1 MGSIRIPNFPA
12 LCSPHFD
19 LRSNPHCRA
28 VTHLAEKW
36 ALSTPLFLDADEEA
50 RLPGARLGLL
60 AALCFPT
67 CDASQLLAVT
77 KFLIVV
83 MHWMDRPRSLYAD
96 EEIFD
101 PIWAKYLRPTTRRDW
116 QKRFQRHLA
125 AFRYGRALLA
135 QDAAEGII
143 PDLESYISLR
153 RDACGVKMFLDLIMY
168 AGGLHVP
175 QHVYD
180 HPVLRRLRQDAAD
193 IIAWSTDVAA
203 YAQRPHSSNIIAV
216 LMHERQYTAQAGA
229 DLAGNLVK
237 DTIMNFLTNETSLP
251 ALPALGER
259 DADDVRAYV
268 QGLRDCVVGTLHWL
282 YETDRYFGETAED
295 VRSSGWVFLS

>member
-12 LCSPHFD
+12 FCSPHFE

-28 VTHLAEKW
+28 VTHLAEKS
-36 ALSTPLFLDADEEA
+36 AFSTPLFLDAEEEV

-125 AFRYGRALLA
+125 AFRDGRALLA
-135 QDAAEGII
+135 QDAAEGIL
-143 PDLESYISLR
+143 PDLESYIGIR
-153 RDACGVKMFLDLIMY
+153 CDACGVKMFLDLIIY
-168 AGGLHVP
+168 AG
-175 QHVYD
+175 
-180 HPVLRRLRQDAAD
+180 
-193 IIAWSTDVAA
+193 DVAA
-203 YAQRPHSSNIIAV
+203 YAQRPHSGNIIAV
-216 LMHERQYTAQAGA
+216 LMHERRYTAQAA
-229 DLAGNLVK
+229 THFAGNL
-237 DTIMNFLTNETSLP
+237 
-251 ALPALGER
+251 R

-268 QGLRDCVVGTLHWL
+268 QGLRDCIVGTLRWL

-295 VRSSGWVFLS
+295 VRSSGWVCL